1 MNLKTDNILKR
12 WINIVRNVGIVNF
25 INGGIEMDKQ
35 LTPRRII
42 ALIMILVGLVL
53 YFDGRDLKV
62 TADNTMSYIMSPATE
77 IINNPEAL
85 PNFDA
90 ETYLNTSI
98 SGMAGLSVDMIQFA
112 GEAEAG
118 VGAIVVG
125 SILLFVR
132 TMEWEKTFFK
142 KVASVFLP

>member
-1 MNLKTDNILKR
+1 MNLKNDNILKR
-12 WINIVRNVGIVNF
+12 WINIVRKIGMVNF
-25 INGGIEMDKQ
+25 NSGGMEMNKQ

-98 SGMAGLSVDMIQFA
+98 SGMVGLSVDMIQFA

-142 KVASVFLP
+142 K